1 MKFDVIREKLL
12 GSDTTVYKPS
22 EYDSPLAKE
31 LRIALDD
38 TGIGVFSDATKL
50 VALIDSFDIPSET
63 KAQLRLIFT
72 ASNLSQFIL
81 NAQPSFS
88 FVDMD
93 NAVRQVVDSTGLSYQ
108 TVIDLVPDIL
118 FGCGIDFP
126 IVTRPQIRKSGE
138 SDTKITALFASG
150 AAQSQLDSINQLL
163 SINRLLSADR
173 DEADAKL
180 ASMLQDLVSAGNPQ
194 AYGMMGKLYREGAH
208 GFAQDDALA
217 DKYLTIAAEY
227 GDPASANTLAES
239 NYNHGKYTLAH
250 YYYTRPGAAAK
261 NEGQQSQYADILSQR
276 EENRATF
283 FFSIGVFVLALLFV
297 VFFHQGIFSGSGRL
311 IEGIIGLVL
320 SGIVLYFAFRSSRGG
335 NFESNRGLIFAQYLV
350 WAIYALILILA

>member
-12 GSDTTVYKPS
+12 GSDITVYKPA

-81 NAQPSFS
+81 NAQQAFS

-150 AAQSQLDSINQLL
+150 AAQSQLDSIHQLL
-163 SINRLLSADR
+163 SAGSD
-173 DEADAKL
+173 DADAQM
-180 ASMLQDLVSAGNPQ
+180 ASMLQNLVSAGNPQ

-227 GDPASANTLAES
+227 GDPSSANTVAES

-261 NEGQQSQYADILSQR
+261 NEEQQSQYVDILSQR

-283 FFSIGVFVLALLFV
+283 FFSIGAFVLALLFV

-350 WAIYALILILA
+350 WAIYALILVLA